1 MPDVLLLEPCNFID
15 FPVGGQLSF
24 AKHMM
29 RAFGNRLAL
38 VGISSDGT
46 PVGQWIKKKLD
57 GVLFDYYA
65 YAKRDVSHKRPL
77 IPARWSSYCDLKQHQ
92 NQILSSGIN
101 NVFLQSHEMLS
112 LVLNWK
118 CNSICFRFPGIENP
132 LTISRYPWA
141 KFLSGAFDRWFLPKV
156 ARADVVLAAADQRAI
171 TELGKRNSGCLLQ
184 KKIRQFPT
192 RVDTDTYYPGDKK
205 AHRKK
210 LDMPQDGIIIVTT
223 GRLHW
228 AKGWKLLLDSFRQYM
243 MSNANSMLY
252 FVGDGEDRPKIEKAI
267 ETMNLSNKVVMVG
280 RVPPNLVADY
290 LRASDLFIL
299 GSEKEGWCTSL
310 VEALATGM
318 PIVSTNV
325 SSANT
330 IIKDGINGYIVRS
343 RDPEEV
349 SIAMIKALLLNSSH
363 IKQYSAIETEKYAV
377 KNLASDLMKV
387 WPAIRE

>member
-1 MPDVLLLEPCNFID
+1 MFLIIECCNYVD
-15 FPVGGQLSF
+15 FPAGGQLTLVRQLMK
-24 AKHMM
+24 AC
-29 RAFGNRLAL
+29 RNNIAL
-38 VGISSDGT
+38 VGITTDNTCIGKWGKKEIDGF
-46 PVGQWIKKKLD
+46 KY
-57 GVLFDYYA
+57 DYFSFA
-65 YAKRDVSHKRPL
+65 HKEIINNKPL
-77 IPARWSSYCDLKQHQ
+77 VPARFTGYIAVKRFKH
-92 NQILSSGIN
+92 QILSKSITNAFIQAPEILMAVYDWG
-101 NVFLQSHEMLS
+101 
-112 LVLNWK
+112 W
-118 CNSICFRFPGIENP
+118 NSTCFRFPGIENP

-141 KFLSGAFDRWFLPKV
+141 KFLAGAFDQWFLPKV

-184 KKIRQFPT
+184 KKILQFPT

-210 LDMPQDGIIIVTT
+210 LDIPQDRIIIVTT

-243 MSNANSMLY
+243 QSNANSVLY

-267 ETMNLSNKVVMVG
+267 KTMNLSKKVFLVG
-280 RVPPNLVADY
+280 RIPQDLVADY
-290 LRASDLFIL
+290 LRASDLFML
-299 GSEKEGWCTSL
+299 ASEKEGWCTSL

-325 SSANT
+325 SSADT

-349 SIAMIKALLLNSSH
+349 SIAMIKALQLNSSC

-377 KNLASDLMKV
+377 KNLAADLMKV
-387 WPAIRE
+387 WPAIIL